1 MVFERP
7 QTEGVSDGSRLLRE
21 PFFHRLTKQPAQ
33 RFFLFPETI
42 WYQLT
47 ETDENPDCRNN
58 DQPTPTR
65 VFRRGL
71 VIHTTSFYRTG
82 SDLSVE
88 C

>member
-1 MVFERP
+1 
-7 QTEGVSDGSRLLRE
+7 
-21 PFFHRLTKQPAQ
+21 
-33 RFFLFPETI
+33 
-42 WYQLT
+42 
-47 ETDENPDCRNN
+47 
-58 DQPTPTR
+58 